1 VPLTQDDVREI
12 IRILDASTFDELV
25 LETEGLK
32 LSLRRNG
39 VTSPSGDDAVAEPR
53 PPAAAASSAA
63 AVAVAV
69 SSAAV
74 AEPAAGTAITAPLL
88 GVFYRAPKPGAPPF
102 VEVGQRVGPDTVVG
116 ILEVMKLMNQVTA
129 GVAGTIVEC
138 VAQDGAL
145 VEFGQLLMRLE
156 PEA

>member
-1 VPLTQDDVREI
+1 MPLTQDDVREI

-39 VTSPSGDDAVAEPR
+39 VTSPSTDDAVAEPR
-53 PPAAAASSAA
+53 PSAEAASSAA
-63 AVAVAV
+63 VVA

-74 AEPAAGTAITAPLL
+74 AEPLAGTAITAPLL

-102 VEVGQRVGPDTVVG
+102 VEVGQHVMPDTVVG

-129 GVAGTIVEC
+129 GVTGTIVEC

>member
-1 VPLTQDDVREI
+1 M
-12 IRILDASTFDELV
+12 
-25 LETEGLK
+25 
-32 LSLRRNG
+32 
-39 VTSPSGDDAVAEPR
+39 
-53 PPAAAASSAA
+53 
-63 AVAVAV
+63 
-69 SSAAV
+69 
-74 AEPAAGTAITAPLL
+74 
-88 GVFYRAPKPGAPPF
+88 
-102 VEVGQRVGPDTVVG
+102 PDTVVG